1 MSAERPSSETD
12 ALATREGGTPLHCFC
27 PHEGLVQHSSLEFR
41 EQVRDLLRSRLR
53 FASII
58 ILVAFVAH
66 FVRELLFAHDILARG
81 MYAPHLAVMLVEGAI
96 VAILCRRCRPSL
108 LKLRVIEVVMF
119 LLPAVYLVFRLRH
132 TYIASPP
139 DSTQMAAYQ
148 FLGSAVPWILLLLI
162 YGTFIP
168 NYWRRAAAVIALM
181 AAGPTVT
188 GLLAV
193 RDVPHLREALSVDTL
208 SFHAL
213 QMAVAGFIAVYGSHR
228 FGALRREAFDAKK
241 VGVYTLRRLLGS
253 GGMGEVYLAEHRL
266 LKRTCAVKLIRPDR
280 AGDAAAIARFE
291 SEVQSTARLTHPNTV
306 EIYDYGV
313 TEHGVFYYV
322 MEYLPGLSLQEI
334 VDRTGPMPAAR
345 VVYLLRQVCSALAE
359 AHRTGLI
366 HRDIKPG
373 NIFAAERGGL
383 HDFAK
388 LLDFGLVKSTGFGDE
403 GLQITREGIVL
414 GSPLYAAPETTMG
427 HTEVDPRTDI
437 YSLGATAYFLLTGRP
452 VFTGEKPLQI
462 VFAHAKEPPRPISEL
477 RRDVPLELEGVVMR
491 CLAKSPEDRYQTV
504 EELEE
509 ALAEAAD
516 ARNWDAH
523 AAAEWW
529 RESADFTARRAPEPV
544 DEYGV
549 TAVVA
554 APQA

>member
-1 MSAERPSSETD
+1 
-12 ALATREGGTPLHCFC
+12 
-27 PHEGLVQHSSLEFR
+27 
-41 EQVRDLLRSRLR
+41 
-53 FASII
+53 
-58 ILVAFVAH
+58 
-66 FVRELLFAHDILARG
+66 
-81 MYAPHLAVMLVEGAI
+81 
-96 VAILCRRCRPSL
+96 
-108 LKLRVIEVVMF
+108 
-119 LLPAVYLVFRLRH
+119 
-132 TYIASPP
+132 
-139 DSTQMAAYQ
+139 
-148 FLGSAVPWILLLLI
+148 
-162 YGTFIP
+162 
-168 NYWRRAAAVIALM
+168 
-181 AAGPTVT
+181 
-188 GLLAV
+188 
-193 RDVPHLREALSVDTL
+193 
-208 SFHAL
+208 
-213 QMAVAGFIAVYGSHR
+213 
-228 FGALRREAFDAKK
+228 
-241 VGVYTLRRLLGS
+241 
-253 GGMGEVYLAEHRL
+253 
-266 LKRTCAVKLIRPDR
+266 
-280 AGDAAAIARFE
+280 
-291 SEVQSTARLTHPNTV
+291 
-306 EIYDYGV
+306 
-313 TEHGVFYYV
+313 

-383 HDFAK
+383 YDFAK

-462 VFAHAKEPPRPISEL
+462 VFAHAKEPPRPIAEL

-504 EELEE
+504 DELDA
-509 ALAEAAD
+509 ALAEAVD
-516 ARNWDAH
+516 GRGWDSR

-529 RESADFTARRAPEPV
+529 RESADFTARRPPEPV